1 MAHIAFVVRCR
12 AWFVS
17 YLVLSLLGRTV
28 ADEQAVNEV
37 TADTGW
43 SYSASSGD
51 GWIRQQRFTNIHGFA
66 ERPDDKVMEAVTIEW
81 RQPTLDTLGNT
92 FTVRGRLVVPA
103 ADPPGSRPVDWFQG
117 IALYMGTTPGAQP
130 EWSHG
135 MRETDTICETDTLP
149 ASGEFSLR
157 IDVHKLAF
165 DRTTPQTFQFG
176 LALAQHTTTGKSSQI
191 VTWQSTTPAISSS
204 VQMLTVP
211 AIVKPSHELELINR
225 ASGWPFKNPDGV
237 MLVQAVNALQR
248 LGKDRALA
256 TLEQYVKLTREV
268 GYYESRDR
276 SEIVFWIMHV
286 LFEPIRT
293 DERIP
298 PPAIAVFLVHRESPQ
313 AANWP
318 HDPLS
323 IIGDVPFMVGIRI
336 GMGGMPES
344 PEDRL
349 AWVRRFCVLRDQ
361 PLQPS
366 VNPILAAQTLLESRQ
381 FQLLDEYDRRE
392 ATSAIRSQALAMA
405 PSVPLPFPAHKRD
418 AREADRQWAA
428 LVAAA
433 QGHAIHWDNEQ
444 ERFVAD

>member
-1 MAHIAFVVRCR
+1 MAHITFVFRCR
-12 AWFVS
+12 AWFMS
-17 YLVLSLLGRTV
+17 CFILSLLGMVV
-28 ADEQAVNEV
+28 ADEQAVDEV
-37 TADTGW
+37 TAESGW

-51 GWIRQQRFTNIHGFA
+51 GWIRQQRYANIHGFA
-66 ERPDDKVMEAVTIEW
+66 ERPDEKVLETVTVEW
-81 RQPTLDTLGNT
+81 QQPTLDTLGNT

-103 ADPPGSRPVDWFQG
+103 SDPPGSRPVDWFQG

-135 MRETDTICETDTLP
+135 MCATDTTYETVFLQ

-157 IDVHKLAF
+157 IDVHELAF

-191 VTWQSTTPAISSS
+191 VTWESTTPAILSS

-211 AIVKPSHELELINR
+211 AIAKPSHELELINR
-225 ASGWPFKNPDGV
+225 ASDWPFSNPDGV

-248 LGKDRALA
+248 LSKDRALA
-256 TLEQYVKLTREV
+256 TLEQFVELTREE

-276 SEIVFWIMHV
+276 SEIVFWIVHV

-298 PPAIAVFLVHRESPQ
+298 PPAIAVFLIHRESPQ
-313 AANWP
+313 ATNWP
-318 HDPLS
+318 HDPLA
-323 IIGDVPFMVGIRI
+323 IIGDLPFMVGVRI

-349 AWVRRFCVLRDQ
+349 AWVRRNCVLRDQ

-366 VNPILAAQTLLESRQ
+366 VNPILTAQTLLESRQ
-381 FQLLDEYDRRE
+381 FQLLNEYDRRE
-392 ATSAIRSQALAMA
+392 ATSAIRSQALAMT
-405 PSVPLPFPAHKRD
+405 PSVPLPIPAHTRD

-428 LVAAA
+428 IVAAA
-433 QGHAIHWDNEQ
+433 QGHALHWDNEQ